1 MGDTDASHVPFS
13 TPRVAKMD
21 RRAASAIF
29 ASPVS
34 ARTAGRRRW
43 RDAMRHARQERQSPQ
58 HVDEGAFVLRGEGP
72 SLQSAL
78 RLGACTEPPARI
90 IQEDGESF
98 ACLSFS
104 R

>member
-1 MGDTDASHVPFS
+1 MGDADASHVPFS
-13 TPRVAKMD
+13 TPRVARTD

-43 RDAMRHARQERQSPQ
+43 RDARRHARQERQSPQ
-58 HVDEGAFVLRGEGP
+58 HESEGAFVIRGESP

-78 RLGACTEPPARI
+78 RFGACIELPARR
-90 IQEDGESF
+90 IQEDGECF